1 MGLAAYEE
9 AFPVRLVEAVRYC
22 RDNSEYYRGRLA
34 AAGAEPEDIDSIHA
48 LAGLPIMLEKSDEA
62 ELQARSRDALGHP
75 FGEHLCAP
83 VDDVVSVAATSGT
96 TGDPTYYAF
105 TKDDV
110 ALTDETWARAFAQVG
125 VGRGD
130 TVLQAFGL
138 SMFLA
143 GVPVV
148 RALERMGARPI
159 PVGAEVGSEKLLRI
173 ARHFRPAAICCTPSY
188 GLYLIE
194 KADLTDL
201 GIRHVICAGEPGAGI
216 PEIAERLSEGF
227 GGATVTDVL
236 GGIHG
241 VINVSCRERAG
252 MHMLSEDHVIQ
263 QLVDADTGAH
273 VAMTHGAVGVRLKT
287 TLSWHAQPQLRA
299 SVGDLY
305 EVLTEPCPCGLKSPR
320 TRVLGRTDD
329 MLIVK
334 GVKLYPA
341 AVQSLVHEMRPR
353 LTGFFRI
360 VLPAPGPRV
369 EPPLRMEVEVEA
381 GSEDQTVEELASKM
395 HARYSVTP
403 SITAVASGSLP
414 RTAHK
419 AKLICVD
426 SEV

>member
-1 MGLAAYEE
+1 VGLAAHDQSL
-9 AFPVRLVEAVRYC
+9 AIRLVEAVRYC
-22 RDNSEYYRGRLA
+22 RDNSEYYRSRLA
-34 AAGAEPEDIDSIHA
+34 DAGAEPEDIDSTEA
-48 LAGLPIMLEKSDEA
+48 LGQLPIMLQKADEA
-62 ELQARSRDALGHP
+62 DLQQRSRTELGHP

-83 VDDVVSVAATSGT
+83 LEKVVAVASTSGT

-105 TKDDV
+105 TSQDV
-110 ALTDETWARAFAQVG
+110 AITDETWGRAFRRVG
-125 VGRGD
+125 IRPGE
-130 TVLQAFGL
+130 TVLQGFGL

-148 RALERMGARPI
+148 RALERMGARPV
-159 PVGAEVGSEKLLRI
+159 PVGAEAGSEKLLRI
-173 ARHFRPAAICCTPSY
+173 AGHMRPAAICCTPSY

-194 KADLTDL
+194 KADMTGL

-227 GGATVTDVL
+227 GGATVTDTL

-241 VINVSCRERAG
+241 VINVSCAERAG

-263 QLVDADTGAH
+263 QLVDPDTGAH
-273 VAMTHGAVGVRLKT
+273 VPLTHGAVGVRLKT

-305 EVLTEPCPCGLKSPR
+305 EVLTVPCACSDPSPR

-329 MLIVK
+329 MLIIK

-341 AVQSLVHEMRPR
+341 AVQGLVHEMRPQ

-360 VLPAPGPRV
+360 VLSGPGPRV
-369 EPPLRMEVEVEA
+369 VPPLRMEVEVEGGSAEDALAKLA
-381 GSEDQTVEELASKM
+381 GAM
-395 HARYSVTP
+395 HSRYSVTP
-403 SITAVASGSLP
+403 TITAVPSGSLP

-419 AKLICVD
+419 AKLIYI
-426 SEV
+426 EGEG